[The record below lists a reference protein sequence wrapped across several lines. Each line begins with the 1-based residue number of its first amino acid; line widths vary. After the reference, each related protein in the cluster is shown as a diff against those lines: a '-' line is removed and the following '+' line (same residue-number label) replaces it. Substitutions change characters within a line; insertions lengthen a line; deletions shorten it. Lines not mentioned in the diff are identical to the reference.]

1 MRIGTALLLAAGVLP
16 AQDKPEYT
24 FGTTVA
30 TNSWLQGQVYDL
42 KPGTDRLPRLDR
54 MKPTGTIYT
63 NMLNAWPQRFDQG
76 FLGIMDRFEWFA
88 IDYHGKFWIEQAGEY
103 RFSLLSDDGARLAI
117 DNQEFV
123 NNDGIHAASALR
135 QCRAFPRC
143 PHDQRLLLSGAPL
156 RRGAPAAQGSGRMGH
171 GQDRPSA
178 EIRAHRPGALTH
190 SGSGLPLVSGA
201 NGNAA
206 KPTKNTR
213 HIVTPA

>member
-1 MRIGTALLLAAGVLP
+1 MAPGTGLRLETGYRQTPAPRPDEAHRDHLHEHAERLAA
-16 AQDKPEYT
+16 T
-24 FGTTVA
+24 IR
-30 TNSWLQGQVYDL
+30 
-42 KPGTDRLPRLDR
+42 PGLSRHHGSLRVV
-54 MKPTGTIYT
+54 
-63 NMLNAWPQRFDQG
+63 
-76 FLGIMDRFEWFA
+76 A
-88 IDYHGKFWIEQAGEY
+88 IDYHGNFWIEQAGEY